1 MAGTVESTRSL
12 HPPSVT
18 RRCRGKGGIVHTA
31 AKRTRGGG
39 LTPPRVSLTE
49 CCELLVERYG
59 SETLVP
65 SPLLL
70 MVNVPEV
77 VEA

>member
-1 MAGTVESTRSL
+1 MAETVESTRSL
-12 HPPSVT
+12 HSTVGHWT
-18 RRCRGKGGIVHTA
+18 SSWQGRDRSHGRKTYAG
-31 AKRTRGGG
+31 RG
-39 LTPPRVSLTE
+39 LTPPRVSLN
-49 CCELLVERYG
+49 CELLVERYG

-70 MVNVPEV
+70 MVKVPEV

>member
-1 MAGTVESTRSL
+1 MHAELDHIRTSGRRL
-12 HPPSVT
+12 HECDRDYMV
-18 RRCRGKGGIVHTA
+18 R
-31 AKRTRGGG
+31 RGGG
-39 LTPPRVSLTE
+39 RMYYPSRLPRGV
-49 CCELLVERYG
+49 RPFGHRPYG

-77 VEA
+77 VEL